1 MGTGKGI
8 IGQYAPEGVL
18 GCPKSPIDADGPP
31 LCSATEGGEGAR
43 PPSETSVSAIRSL
56 GDGGGMERGRKEKL
70 QGPHSSSATEGNLS
84 ARPLLL
90 PSRRR
95 RGEESPRAA
104 LSNGGTFGT

>member
-1 MGTGKGI
+1 
-8 IGQYAPEGVL
+8 
-18 GCPKSPIDADGPP
+18 
-31 LCSATEGGEGAR
+31 
-43 PPSETSVSAIRSL
+43 
-56 GDGGGMERGRKEKL
+56 MERGRKEKL

-104 LSNGGTFGT
+104 LSDGGTFGT